1 MMIKM
6 LHAVL
11 ALMIL
16 AQPVFAQ
23 EIREADVESIDRA
36 EKYLQDMKTAQARFV
51 QTTHDGTQLVGTF
64 YMQRPGKLRF
74 EYDPPVENFVVA
86 DGTFIYFYDAELE
99 EQTNAP
105 IKATLANFFLRKNF
119 SFTDDLIVKDAKFAG
134 GLLQIKVVQADEP
147 EAGSITFAFGEKPFD
162 LKKWRHALQDAA
174 ENVKDCGVCGN
185 LDMAD
190 PCGICRNEK
199 RDERQICV
207 VSQVSDV
214 WAIERTAAFKGRYH
228 VLGGLLSA
236 LDGIG
241 PQDLRI
247 DKLAQRIAQ
256 NKGQVEEVILG
267 LAATVDGQSTAHYIS
282 DQITPLGVKVSHLA
296 HGMPVG
302 GELDYLDDGTITT
315 ALRSRA

>member
-162 LKKWRHALQDAA
+162 LKKWR
-174 ENVKDCGVCGN
+174 V
-185 LDMAD
+185 
-190 PCGICRNEK
+190 
-199 RDERQICV
+199 
-207 VSQVSDV
+207 
-214 WAIERTAAFKGRYH
+214 
-228 VLGGLLSA
+228 
-236 LDGIG
+236 
-241 PQDLRI
+241 
-247 DKLAQRIAQ
+247 
-256 NKGQVEEVILG
+256 
-267 LAATVDGQSTAHYIS
+267 VDGQGMITEVELFYLKQGMEHDPKLFRYI
-282 DQITPLGVKVSHLA
+282 DPKKTDPLRKPSYN
-296 HGMPVG
+296 
-302 GELDYLDDGTITT
+302 D
-315 ALRSRA
+315 